1 MKIIRNAKYSA
12 FRGGLRRLSH
22 NPGMNPSKPIPSAE
36 PLPAQRRAAI
46 AVLARLAPFLA
57 PYRAR
62 IGQALAALLVAAGAV
77 LTIPLAFRLIIDRGF
92 ASPSG
97 IGESFLWLALLSI
110 LLALATAWRFYSVSW
125 LGERVSADLRH
136 QVYARVLIQDP
147 VFFET
152 MKPGEVLSRLS
163 ADTTLVQTLVGTS
176 LSMGLRNALLLIG
189 ALAMMLVTDLRLAVL
204 IIALLA
210 AVIVPIV
217 LAGRRVRKLSR
228 ASQDRMADASALAG
242 ETLGAIQTVQAFG
255 REAWEERRFQNATNE
270 SFATAVRRI
279 GSRARLTALAIV
291 LVFGAIVFV
300 LWLGAHAV
308 AQGRLSAGLLT
319 QFILYAAILAGAAGA
334 LAEVYGDVQR
344 AAGATERLIEL
355 LEAQP
360 SLEKAS
366 HPTAAAAMT
375 SRSASAAI
383 AADRRGTRI
392 DFEAVGFAYP
402 SRPDSP
408 ALSDLSFSVEP
419 GQTVAL
425 VGPSGAGKS
434 TVFQLLLRFYDP
446 RSGVIRVDGRDLR
459 DARPSEL
466 RAGIGLVAQDN
477 VVFSAS
483 VLDNIRYGR
492 LDASDEDI
500 REAAAAA
507 HALEFIEALPERWQT
522 GLGER
527 GVRLSGGQRQRI
539 AIARALLRNP
549 PLLLLDEATS
559 ALDSQA
565 EQLVQAALE
574 RAVAGRTTLVIA
586 HRLAT
591 VRRADRIIV
600 LDGGRLVQTG
610 THDQLTREAGLY
622 SRLAAK
628 QFDDRA

>member
-1 MKIIRNAKYSA
+1 
-12 FRGGLRRLSH
+12 
-22 NPGMNPSKPIPSAE
+22 MNPTPQSPASE
-36 PLPAQRRAAI
+36 PRAPGRRAAI
-46 AVLARLAPFLA
+46 AVLARLLPFLV
-57 PYRAR
+57 PYQAR
-62 IGQALAALLVAAGAV
+62 IGQALAALLLAAGAV

-92 ASPSG
+92 ASPTG
-97 IGESFLWLALLSI
+97 IGESFLWLALLAV

-125 LGERVSADLRH
+125 LGERVSADLRNA
-136 QVYARVLIQDP
+136 VYARVLIQDP

-176 LSMGLRNALLLIG
+176 LSMGLRNALLLVG
-189 ALAMMLVTDLRLAVL
+189 ALAMMGVTDPRLAVL

-255 REAWEERRFQNATNE
+255 REAWEERRFGAATDE

-344 AAGATERLIEL
+344 AAGATERLLEL

-360 SLEKAS
+360 TLGVLADTTPAQPVAAEPAS
-366 HPTAAAAMT
+366 
-375 SRSASAAI
+375 SRPST
-383 AADRRGTRI
+383 DQRGTRI
-392 DFEAVGFAYP
+392 AFEAVTFAYP

-408 ALSDLSFSVEP
+408 ALSDLSFTIEP

-446 RSGVIRVDGRDLR
+446 RSGVIRIDGRDLR
-459 DARPSEL
+459 GQSPADL

-483 VLDNIRYGR
+483 VIDNIRYGR
-492 LDASDEDI
+492 LEASDAQI
-500 REAAAAA
+500 RAAAAAA
-507 HALEFIEALPERWQT
+507 HALDFIEALPERWQT
-522 GLGER
+522 PLGER

-559 ALDSQA
+559 ALDSEA
-565 EQLVQAALE
+565 ERLVQAALE

-591 VRRADRIIV
+591 VRRADRIFV
-600 LDGGRLVQTG
+600 LDAGRLVETG
-610 THDQLTREAGLY
+610 SHDELVSRGGLY